1 MVNEKRKRGVPYLDS
16 IDLEILE
23 YLSGANLG
31 ERDLVGYGVL
41 EVANH
46 LQLNHN
52 NLKPHINKLLQL
64 NLITIQ
70 EKTIFKDNQIEKD
83 DNGNIKYKIVLASKK
98 VANQYWM
105 DEIFTGADEEEK
117 ETYEEAEK
125 ENIYFDYVIKC
136 LRDIRQYFY
145 DIEKKKQIDFDLR
158 KATTQDRLMKTKIGT
173 LSEKSNNLIIKKQK
187 EIKSIITRSRK
198 TKTTKK

>member
-1 MVNEKRKRGVPYLDS
+1 MVKEKRKRGVPYLDS
-16 IDLEILE
+16 VDLEILE
-23 YLSGANLG
+23 YLSNANWN

-52 NLKPHINKLLQL
+52 NLKPHIDKLLHL

-70 EKTIFKDNQIEKD
+70 EKPIFKENKIEKD
-83 DNGNIKYKIVLASKK
+83 DNGNIKYKIVLASRK
-98 VANQYWM
+98 VANEYWM
-105 DEIFTGADEEEK
+105 NDIFTGANDDEEQ
-117 ETYEEAEK
+117 TYKEAEQ
-125 ENIYFDYVIKC
+125 ENIYFDYIIKC

-158 KATTQDRLMKTKIGT
+158 KATTQDRIMNTKVGT

-187 EIKSIITRSRK
+187 EIKGIITRSRK